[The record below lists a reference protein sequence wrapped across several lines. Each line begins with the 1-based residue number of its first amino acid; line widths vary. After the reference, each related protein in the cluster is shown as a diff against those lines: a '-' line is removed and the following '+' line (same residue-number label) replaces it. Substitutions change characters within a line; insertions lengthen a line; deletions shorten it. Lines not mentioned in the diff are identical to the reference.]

1 MSSENEKKP
10 CVESIPCPIS
20 NIPVTG
26 SYDVFVAGAGMAGI
40 AAAVTA
46 ARSGLRTCL
55 VEYFGKP
62 GGIPVSGALGVFN
75 GFDMAHEHCVSGFAQ
90 EVHDALMSCGGFSDL
105 PRSACDPEKLSAVLL
120 KFLSDAGVTV
130 YFYTQ
135 LVNAVKEGRC
145 ATHAV
150 IASKS
155 GLEAVAAKVF
165 VDATG
170 DGDLSAMLDC
180 PYEKGRESDGLCQ
193 SATLVVKLGGV
204 DASKAPRNLT
214 EINKIWTKKPRE
226 VPIDHTVVC
235 YLPYDGPFTAAI
247 LNMTHVLKVD
257 GTKKEDLTRVRI
269 EGTRQSAELLKF
281 FKNEVPGFEHAYIDD
296 TGMQIGIRETR
307 HVVGDYVL
315 TEEDV
320 VSGRDFDD
328 TIARGGAPID
338 IHNPDK
344 PHGNFGSP
352 DTVHR
357 DVHASYGIPYRCIT
371 PKTMDN
377 LFVVGRAISATHMAV
392 GSTRYN
398 AICMALGQAA
408 GSASALV
415 MESKNSHKI
424 DISRLQ
430 KILRDNNAIL
440 ERTDIN

>member
-1 MSSENEKKP
+1 MPAENEEKLLNK
-10 CVESIPCPIS
+10 SISCPIK

-26 SYDVFVAGAGMAGI
+26 SYDVFVAGGGMAGV
-40 AAAVTA
+40 AAAVNA
-46 ARSGLRTCL
+46 ARSGLKTCL

-75 GFDMAHEHCVSGFAQ
+75 GFDMEHEHCVGGFAL
-90 EVHDALMSCGGFSDL
+90 EVREELKACGGLTDHA
-105 PRSACDPEKLSAVLL
+105 RSACDPEKLSAVLL
-120 KFLSDAGVTV
+120 KNLTDAGVTV

-135 LVNAVKEGRC
+135 VIQAVKQDHC

-155 GLEAVAAKVF
+155 GIEAISAKVF
-165 VDATG
+165 IDATG

-180 PYEKGRESDGLCQ
+180 PYEKGRESDALSQ
-193 SATLVVKLGGV
+193 SATLVIKLGGV
-204 DASKAPRNLT
+204 DAARAPRNLKD
-214 EINKIWTKKPRE
+214 INEIWTKKPRE

-235 YLPYDGPFTAAI
+235 YLPYEGPFTAAI

-257 GTKKEDLTRVRI
+257 GTKKEDLTRVRM
-269 EGTRQSAELLKF
+269 EGTRQADELLSF

-307 HVVGDYVL
+307 HVTGDYVL
-315 TEEDV
+315 TEEDI

-328 TIARGGAPID
+328 VIARGGAPID

-352 DTVHR
+352 GTVHR
-357 DVHASYGIPYRCIT
+357 DVQTSYSIPYRCIT
-371 PKTMDN
+371 PKSIDN
-377 LFVVGRAISATHMAV
+377 VFVVGRAISATHMAV

-408 GSASALV
+408 GSACTLV
-415 MESKNSHKI
+415 MESKNSHNI
-424 DISRLQ
+424 DIFRLQ
-430 KILRDNNAIL
+430 KILRERNAIL
-440 ERTDIN
+440 ERTKIN

>member
-1 MSSENEKKP
+1 MSSENEKTP
-10 CVESIPCPIS
+10 LESIPCPIK
-20 NIPVTG
+20 NIPVTA
-26 SYDVFVAGAGMAGI
+26 SYDVFVAGAGMAGV

-75 GFDMAHEHCVSGFAQ
+75 GFDMAHEHCVKGFAA
-90 EVHDALMSCGGFSDL
+90 EVRDKLNACGGFPDL
-105 PRSACDPEKLSAVLL
+105 PRSACDPEKLSTVLL
-120 KFLSDAGVTV
+120 NLLNDAGVTV
-130 YFYTQ
+130 HFYTQ
-135 LVNAVKEGRC
+135 LVMTAKQNRQ

-155 GLEAVAAKVF
+155 GLEAVSAKIF
-165 VDATG
+165 IDASG

-180 PYEKGRESDGLCQ
+180 PYTKGRESDGLSQ

-204 DASKAPRNLT
+204 DSSKAPRNLT
-214 EINKIWTKKPRE
+214 EINQIWTKKPRE

-235 YLPYDGPFTAAI
+235 YLPYDGPFSAAI

-269 EGTRQSAELLKF
+269 EGTKQASKLLEF

-307 HVVGDYVL
+307 HIIGDYVL

-357 DVHASYGIPYRCIT
+357 DVHTSYGIPYRCIT
-371 PKTMDN
+371 PKSMDN
-377 LFVVGRAISATHMAV
+377 LFVVGRSISATHMAV

-398 AICMALGQAA
+398 AICMALGQSA
-408 GSASALV
+408 GSAAALV

-430 KILRDNNAIL
+430 KILRENNAIL
-440 ERTDIN
+440 ERTKIN